1 MEQQGSIIHPHR
13 TISTRGKV
21 LDLSKPLVMG
31 VLNITSDSFYSG
43 SRYRWGC
50 QISRRAE
57 QMLAE
62 GAQIIDIGACS
73 TRPGATPIDEQ
84 LELRRLSKAV
94 GAVRRKLPEAIISVD
109 TYRASVARA
118 MVNDYEVNIINDI
131 SAGSM
136 DPDMLTTVASLRVP
150 YVLMHMQGTPTDMQQ
165 QPSYGNVMEE
175 LMMYLSQK
183 LEHLKA
189 LDISDVIIDP
199 GFGFGKTL
207 EHNYTIL
214 KNLSTFRLLG
224 RPILVGL
231 SRKSMVYNQLNIGPR
246 AALNG
251 TTVLNTVALQN
262 GASILRVHDVRAA
275 VEAISLTSMLQSQPE
290 FQ

>member
-1 MEQQGSIIHPHR
+1 
-13 TISTRGKV
+13 
-21 LDLSKPLVMG
+21 MG

-43 SRYRWGC
+43 SRYRWGY
-50 QISRRAE
+50 QISRRAD
-57 QMLAE
+57 QILSE
-62 GAQIIDIGACS
+62 GGQIIDIGACS

-84 LELRRLSKAV
+84 LELRRLAKAV
-94 GAVRRKLPEAIISVD
+94 SIVRRRHPDAIISVD

-118 MVNDYEVNIINDI
+118 MVNDYGVDIINDI

-136 DPDMLTTVASLRVP
+136 DPDLLTTVASLRVP
-150 YVLMHMQGTPTDMQQ
+150 YVLMHMQGTPANMQQ
-165 QPSYGNVMEE
+165 HPTYGNVMEE
-175 LMMYLSQK
+175 LMLHLSQK
-183 LEHLKA
+183 LEQLKA
-189 LDISDVIIDP
+189 LDINDIIIDP
-199 GFGFGKTL
+199 GFGFGKSL

-214 KNLSTFRLLG
+214 KNLSTFRLLD

-231 SRKSMVYNQLNIGPR
+231 SRKSMIYNPLRIAPR
-246 AALNG
+246 GALNG

-275 VEAISLTSMLQSQPE
+275 VEAIALTQVLQAQPE